1 MKNSMSE
8 LFPGCEALMEDVEI
22 NNNVTVPTEDAEQI
36 EEAGVVEGET
46 QATET
51 AEIESDANET
61 EAAATAFARQFG
73 ELCNMQ
79 AHIETYGVDRT
90 FLALCNRDNI
100 LGRAFGIQM
109 PACESFDTVGS
120 PYSPLSIACVE
131 AMGDSMWEKFK
142 EWVKKIWYRI
152 KNFFIRIAD
161 WFREMMGNYNLRL
174 HKYTQWIQSHKDNA
188 RLLSTGGKLS
198 DKEVLLPVQDY
209 KEVDKKYREMCDAVR
224 KDLFNNSEWQQCI
237 NEINT
242 LIAHSIDTLQQY
254 GNMNKSDATSG
265 VMAGTYNGNGQTDK
279 EGSGLTGY
287 DPTKKENKATDKLLE
302 KIDKMKKKIKDKDQ
316 FNFKKQKISELFKGN
331 DPASGGKI
339 VLNVMEKLLAPLEET
354 IKHNEEF
361 ERVRTNFSNTIEKNM
376 DKLNSCVQRTNG
388 GSLGAKSR
396 ASVNNQINHVT
407 KVVFKS
413 GIVPTIN
420 NKMIGYG
427 FKMLNAFRDCLE
439 SGNLN
444 NE

>member
-22 NNNVTVPTEDAEQI
+22 NNNVTVPTEDAEQM

-46 QATET
+46 QATEG
-51 AEIESDANET
+51 AEIESEATET

-73 ELCNMQ
+73 ELCHMQ
-79 AHIETYGVDRT
+79 SHIETYGVDRT

-142 EWVKKIWYRI
+142 EWVKKIWQRI
-152 KNFFIRIAD
+152 KNFFTRIAD

-174 HKYTQWIQSHKDNA
+174 HKYKQWIQNHQQS
-188 RLLSTGGKLS
+188 RLLTTGGKVS
-198 DKEVLLPVQDY
+198 DKEVLLPDSDP
-209 KEVDKKYREMCDAVR
+209 KDVDKKYREMCDAIR

-242 LIAHSIDTLQQY
+242 LIAHSVDVLQQY
-254 GNMNKSDATSG
+254 GNMSKADTQAGVASG
-265 VMAGTYNGNGQTDK
+265 LYNGNGQTAY
-279 EGSGLTGY
+279 EGSGITGY

-302 KIDKMKKKIKDKDQ
+302 KIDKMKKKVKDKDQ
-316 FNFKKQKISELFKGN
+316 WKFKKKKVSEFFKGA
-331 DPASGGKI
+331 DASAGGAVCI
-339 VLNVMEKLLAPLEET
+339 AAMTGLIAVLEET

-361 ERVRTNFSNTIEKNM
+361 ERVRNNFSNTVEKNM

-427 FKMLNAFRDCLE
+427 FKTLNAFRECLE
-439 SGNLN
+439 SGQLD

>member
-22 NNNVTVPTEDAEQI
+22 NNNVTVPAEDAEQM

-51 AEIESDANET
+51 AEIEADANET

-73 ELCNMQ
+73 ELCHMQ

-90 FLALCNRDNI
+90 FLALCNRGNI

-120 PYSPLSIACVE
+120 PYSPLSIACIE
-131 AMGDSMWEKFK
+131 AMGDGMWEKFK
-142 EWVKKIWYRI
+142 EWIKKIWYRI
-152 KNFFIRIAD
+152 KNFFTRIAD

-174 HKYTQWIQSHKDNA
+174 HKYKSWLNNNQNAQLLTKD
-188 RLLSTGGKLS
+188 GKVS
-198 DKEVLLPVQDY
+198 DKEVLLPDA
-209 KEVDKKYREMCDAVR
+209 DANSLAKKYMEMCDALQ
-224 KDLFNNSEWQQCI
+224 KDLFNNSEWKQCI
-237 NEINT
+237 DEVNVMIN
-242 LIAHSIDTLQQY
+242 HSIDTLQQY
-254 GNMNKSDATSG
+254 GNMSKADTAVG
-265 VMAGTYNGNGQTDK
+265 VTAGTYNGNGMTEK
-279 EGSGLTGY
+279 EGSGITGY

-302 KIDKMKKKIKDKDQ
+302 KIDKMKKKIKEKDQ
-316 FNFKKQKISELFKGN
+316 FKFKKQKVSEYFGN
-331 DPASGGKI
+331 ADPVKGGKI
-339 VLNVMEKLLAPLEET
+339 VLEIMKQVIAQLEET

-361 ERVRTNFSNTIEKNM
+361 ERVRVNFSNTVEKNM
-376 DKLNSCVQRTNG
+376 DKLNNCVQRTNG
-388 GSLGAKSR
+388 GSLGASSR

-413 GIVPTIN
+413 GIVPVIN

-427 FKMLNAFRDCLE
+427 FKTLNAVRECLG
-439 SGNLN
+439 SNSLD

>member
-22 NNNVTVPTEDAEQI
+22 NNNVTVPTEDAEQM

-46 QATET
+46 QATEG
-51 AEIESDANET
+51 AEIESEATET

-73 ELCNMQ
+73 ELCHMQ
-79 AHIETYGVDRT
+79 SHIETYGIDRT

-131 AMGDSMWEKFK
+131 AMGDSMWQKFK

-174 HKYTQWIQSHKDNA
+174 HKYKQWLQNHQQV
-188 RLLSTGGKLS
+188 RLLTTGGKLS
-198 DKEVLLPVQDY
+198 DKEVLLPDSDP
-209 KEVDKKYREMCDAVR
+209 KDVDKKYREMCDAVR

-254 GNMNKSDATSG
+254 GNMSKADANVG
-265 VMAGTYNGNGQTDK
+265 VMEGTYNGNGMTEK
-279 EGSGLTGY
+279 EGSGITGY

-302 KIDKMKKKIKDKDQ
+302 KIDKMKKKIKEKDQ
-316 FNFKKQKISELFKGN
+316 FKFKKKKVSEFFKGA
-331 DPASGGKI
+331 DASAGGAI
-339 VLNVMEKLLAPLEET
+339 CIAAMTGLIAALEET

-361 ERVRTNFSNTIEKNM
+361 ERVRNNFSNTVEKNM
-376 DKLNSCVQRTNG
+376 DKLNNCVQRTNG

-427 FKMLNAFRDCLE
+427 FKTLNAFRECLE
-439 SGNLN
+439 SGQLD